1 MWLPH
6 STKITAQ
13 QILDER
19 AADEP
24 AEGEAMMHE
33 ARKGNFL
40 TRWSNTERTPRINE
54 KEFVAAVLRPF
65 HGAIVKA
72 LASHFHDV
80 FEGEDPADDP
90 QLIHYAIDLIHD
102 AGRPFGTF
110 IDDDPIATAIH
121 DVYSNGAEAAL
132 QHVERAIEWH
142 AAFEAH
148 RHTLVERRQAEFVT
162 DKQQRLAVEFP
173 EDRFD
178 GVGAAPCFV
187 IDEFLVNCFI
197 FPIVAFLVAELVVG
211 AALVSHARIC
221 VGLVGNGHLCRDK

>member
-1 MWLPH
+1 
-6 STKITAQ
+6 
-13 QILDER
+13 
-19 AADEP
+19 
-24 AEGEAMMHE
+24 MMNE

-40 TRWSNTERTPRINE
+40 TRWSSSERTPRINE
-54 KEFVAAVLRPF
+54 KEFLADVLQPF
-65 HGAIVKA
+65 HGAIVKV
-72 LASHFHDV
+72 LAPHFHDV

-121 DVYSNGAEAAL
+121 DLYRYGAEAVL
-132 QHVERAIEWH
+132 RRVERAIEWH

-148 RHTLVERRQAEFVT
+148 RRTLVERRQAEFVT
-162 DKQQRLAVEFP
+162 DEQQRLRIEFP

-178 GVGAAPCFV
+178 GVGAAPSFV

-197 FPIVAFLVAELVVG
+197 FPIVALLLAELVVG
-211 AALVSHARIC
+211 TALVAHARFC
-221 VGLVGNGHLCRDK
+221 AGLVGNGHLSR

>member
-1 MWLPH
+1 MRLPH

-19 AADEP
+19 AAGEP

-33 ARKGNFL
+33 ARKGNYL
-40 TRWSNTERTPRINE
+40 TRWSSTERTPRINE
-54 KEFVAAVLRPF
+54 KEFLADVLRPF

-110 IDDDPIATAIH
+110 IDDDPIATAI
-121 DVYSNGAEAAL
+121 
-132 QHVERAIEWH
+132 
-142 AAFEAH
+142 
-148 RHTLVERRQAEFVT
+148 
-162 DKQQRLAVEFP
+162 
-173 EDRFD
+173 
-178 GVGAAPCFV
+178 
-187 IDEFLVNCFI
+187 
-197 FPIVAFLVAELVVG
+197 
-211 AALVSHARIC
+211 
-221 VGLVGNGHLCRDK
+221 

>member
-1 MWLPH
+1 MRLPH
-6 STKITAQ
+6 SIKITAQ

-40 TRWSNTERTPRINE
+40 TRGSSTERTPRINE
-54 KEFVAAVLRPF
+54 KEFLADVLRPF
-65 HGAIVKA
+65 HAAIVKA

-80 FEGEDPADDP
+80 FEGAAPADHP

-121 DVYSNGAEAAL
+121 DIYRNGAEAAL

-148 RHTLVERRQAEFVT
+148 RHTLVEWRQAEFGI
-162 DKQQRLAVEFP
+162 EFP
-173 EDRFD
+173 EGRFD
-178 GVGAAPCFV
+178 GFGVAPCFV
-187 IDEFLVNCFI
+187 IDEFLVNFFI
-197 FPIVAFLVAELVVG
+197 FPIVAFLLAELVVG
-211 AALVSHARIC
+211 TALVAHARIC
-221 VGLVGNGHLCRDK
+221 AGLVGNGHLPREMV